1 MADFSDGVMVSEC
14 PNLLLHS
21 VKKKPAAATVLKKPA
36 AQEPRQ
42 QEETPPLEAAPEK
55 EEEKE
60 EGSEEE
66 EKEKDSEV
74 EASAEEAEDE
84 PEESERKE
92 EKKKAQ
98 RQEFPVKSRN
108 YCILYYQKDNRIGM
122 RQCFGNR
129 RQVFS
134 FGGKSCEKSEE
145 ALRAI
150 GREAAERLKGGMS
163 EGDCAVWCREQAGA

>member
-36 AQEPRQ
+36 AQE
-42 QEETPPLEAAPEK
+42 PPLEAAPEK

-92 EKKKAQ
+92 EKKVQ
-98 RQEFPVKSRN
+98 QQEFPVKSRN
-108 YCILYYQKDNRIGM
+108 YCILYYKTDNRIGM

>member
-1 MADFSDGVMVSEC
+1 MDDVGDETILAALALDDAKSTGDSLVSKAWQTRRTFDALQGGKLASGPEE
-14 PNLLLHS
+14 
-21 VKKKPAAATVLKKPA
+21 KKPA
-36 AQEPRQ
+36 
-42 QEETPPLEAAPEK
+42 
-55 EEEKE
+55 
-60 EGSEEE
+60 GEE

-98 RQEFPVKSRN
+98 QQEFPVGGRN